1 VKNNCSNDEKPVS
14 IQTPVVEIQIPVQFE
29 EKPVV
34 IEQPVVIEKKVPA
47 PHKYDQT
54 LATFEEM
61 GFLNREQNIEALNQV
76 NGDAKLAISVILGL
90 FK

>member
-1 VKNNCSNDEKPVS
+1 MNNCSNDEKLPV
-14 IQTPVVEIQIPVQFE
+14 IIETPVEIQIPVQV

-34 IEQPVVIEKKVPA
+34 IEQPPVVIEKKPAA